1 MTHTLHRMGNTDS
14 LCEDYVLLV
23 LPARGIN
30 LEGSEEKMKQIWE
43 VISHYE
49 DGLTNYGNLTDGNS
63 HRSGLETFKQVNS
76 RISHA
81 VFKDRESIKACLKEI
96 KEADFGISMIVSGIE
111 EEVHKV
117 CDEIGLTPH
126 TANYSLGFHGKTEKL
141 PSQPVLEITTMC
153 GHALVSKN
161 LVGKMV
167 EDIKNGEK
175 TASDAAIE
183 LSRQCECGIF
193 SPHRA
198 ERLLERMAETKPG

>member
-1 MTHTLHRMGNTDS
+1 MTHTLHRMGDAES

-43 VISHYE
+43 VVSHYE
-49 DGLTNYGNLTDGNS
+49 DGLTNYGNLSNGNS
-63 HRSGLETFKQVNS
+63 HRSGFDTFKKVNS

-81 VFKDRESIKACLKEI
+81 VFKDRDSLKACLEEI
-96 KEADFGISMIVSGIE
+96 KKADFGISMVVSGIE
-111 EEVHKV
+111 EEVHKI

-126 TANYSLGFHGKTEKL
+126 TANYSLGFQGKTEKL

-161 LVGKMV
+161 LVEKMV
-167 EDIKNGEK
+167 EDIKTGER
-175 TASDAAIE
+175 TITEAAVE

-198 ERLLERMAETKPG
+198 EQLLERMATA

>member
-1 MTHTLHRMGNTDS
+1 MGDRDS

-49 DGLTNYGNLTDGNS
+49 DGLTNYGNLSDGNS
-63 HRSGLETFKQVNS
+63 HRTGLDTFKQSKS

-81 VFKDRESIKACLKEI
+81 VFKDRDSLKACLKEI
-96 KEADFGISMIVSGIE
+96 KEADFGISMVVSGIE
-111 EEVHKV
+111 EDVHKV

-126 TANYSLGFHGKTEKL
+126 TANYSLGFQGKTEKL
-141 PSQPVLEITTMC
+141 PPQPVLEITTMC

-161 LVGKMV
+161 LVEKMV
-167 EDIKNGEK
+167 EDIRSGERIAK
-175 TASDAAIE
+175 EAAVE
-183 LSRQCECGIF
+183 LSRPCECGIF
-193 SPHRA
+193 SPYRA
-198 ERLLERMAETKPG
+198 EKLLERIAGA